1 MLLQVHD
8 IVTIV
13 TAVTI
18 LSMVVVLSLFH
29 IGSGSRWCQL
39 RCARRYLAL
48 ASAVVALT
56 GVLGITFGDQN
67 AGWALVSSST
77 LFVGLIQATIF
88 TYVCIWMVHPEFRS
102 RIPISIVLSG
112 CAVVGGAAITLSA
125 VSPEDYEDWRWAWS
139 VFFAGQMIG
148 YCMLFAREYRA
159 GKRHIDNEYEDDIS
173 YRMRWIRRCFLGALT
188 VGIGALVFSSVA
200 MPLAYFDCFMA
211 AYTLYYLYI
220 GICVINYRTRGVFI
234 VRVADVTEHQE
245 EWGVAMS
252 MPDALTTD
260 ENAPM
265 ADDAHGNEI
274 APMNLSEV
282 HTLIEKRL
290 AQWSKAGLYLCSD
303 IPMDD
308 IARYMGVTRRQL
320 SAYFAEVLHMQ
331 FRTWRNTKRID
342 YARTRI
348 ESDPS
353 VSISSLPTA
362 TGFANASNF
371 YTEFK
376 KQTGMTPSEYR
387 AKCHT
392 ARHCDA

>member
-1 MLLQVHD
+1 MLLQGHD

-13 TAVTI
+13 TAVAI
-18 LSMVVVLSLFH
+18 LSLVVVLSLLH
-29 IGSGSRWCQL
+29 IESGSRWYQL
-39 RCARRYLAL
+39 RRARKYLAL

-56 GVLGITFGDQN
+56 GVVGIAFGSQN
-67 AGWALVSSST
+67 SNWALVSSST

-88 TYVCIWMVHPEFRS
+88 TYICIWMVHPEYRG
-102 RIPISIVLSG
+102 RIPIVAALLG
-112 CAVVGGAAITLSA
+112 CAVVGGGAIVLSV
-125 VSPEDYEDWRWAWS
+125 VSPEVYNDWRWVWS
-139 VFFAGQMIG
+139 GIFAGQMVG

-173 YRMRWIRRCFLGALT
+173 YRMRWIRRCFLGALA

-211 AYTLYYLYI
+211 AYTLYYIHI
-220 GICVINYRTRGVFI
+220 GICVINYRTRGAFI
-234 VRVADVTEHQE
+234 VRVADISESAE
-245 EWGVAMS
+245 GWGISMS
-252 MPDALTTD
+252 ASDVPSTDAEVSSADNTPAD
-260 ENAPM
+260 ASAP
-265 ADDAHGNEI
+265 ASR
-274 APMNLSEV
+274 SEV
-282 HTLIEKRL
+282 HALIEKRL
-290 AQWSKAGLYLCSD
+290 VRWTKAGLYLRSD

-342 YARTRI
+342 YARACI
-348 ESDPS
+348 EADSA
-353 VSISSLPTA
+353 VSISSLPTV

-387 AKCHT
+387 AKCH
-392 ARHCDA
+392 AAAER